1 MAEQAIY
8 YDSSSCTGC
17 KGCQVACKC
26 WNNLPS
32 PTELNY
38 DAQFFTGTYQNP
50 PDINSMTRLIMTFN
64 EENGGTKGVKWAF
77 GRRACQ
83 HCTDAPCAAI
93 CPSGAIYKDE
103 ETGLVPID
111 PTKCIG
117 CQYCSIACPFD
128 VPRYYESGGVES
140 VFKRTVINK
149 CNGCIDRVREGL
161 SPACVTTCQPGALK
175 FGDRDEMLQLANER
189 VEWLKERGYSDA
201 CVYGDDQVGG
211 LHVIQVLKYGVEA
224 HEQVADPKVTPWA
237 TAVEWMRPITGVVSG
252 LVVVGLGA
260 MAGLAAGYHR
270 DQLAYNVATEDT
282 LNVDTGAVV
291 KHGDGQDTMSVKEHI
306 FENLPVG
313 KDKKGGSD
321 E

>member
-1 MAEQAIY
+1 
-8 YDSSSCTGC
+8 
-17 KGCQVACKC
+17 
-26 WNNLPS
+26 
-32 PTELNY
+32 
-38 DAQFFTGTYQNP
+38 
-50 PDINSMTRLIMTFN
+50 MTRLIMTFN

-175 FGDRDEMLQLANER
+175 FGDGTVSE
-189 VEWLKERGYSDA
+189 SDA
-201 CVYGDDQVGG
+201 LYHWGHWARKELTEGEN
-211 LHVIQVLKYGVEA
+211 IVLKPK
-224 HEQVADPKVTPWA
+224 ADAK
-237 TAVEWMRPITGVVSG
+237 
-252 LVVVGLGA
+252 
-260 MAGLAAGYHR
+260 
-270 DQLAYNVATEDT
+270 
-282 LNVDTGAVV
+282 
-291 KHGDGQDTMSVKEHI
+291 
-306 FENLPVG
+306 
-313 KDKKGGSD
+313 
-321 E
+321 